1 MRFGISNF
9 IYLLPGVGMIY
20 EHYQLP
26 TGLNKYIEAVFYIKG
41 FAPDHSIE
49 RVVPTGHVFFIFELD
64 DIPRNTYDNE
74 TLKPIG
80 FFRQAWISGM
90 HKNFISISA
99 HQDSEML
106 VVQFKSA
113 GAYPFFHFPLQSL
126 SEKVVSAEDALGAE
140 IIHLRNNILETENH
154 VAKMNLV
161 VDWLVSRFDEQI
173 APSGDLLSFI
183 DRLQQEPVS
192 KFNEII
198 KSYPY
203 TQKQLIQHFKKYVGI
218 TPKIY
223 QRILRFN
230 EILKI
235 IQNKEK
241 VSWADVAYSCDYA
254 DQSHFIKE
262 FVLFS
267 GFNPQEFIKGESN
280 RGRSNFFPVDGKG

>member
-1 MRFGISNF
+1 
-9 IYLLPGVGMIY
+9 MIY
-20 EHYQLP
+20 EQYDLP
-26 TGLNKYIEAVFYIKG
+26 QNLEKYIEAVFYMKG
-41 FAPDHSIE
+41 FTPDHSME
-49 RVVPTGHVFFIFELD
+49 RVVPTGHVFMIFELD

-74 TLKPIG
+74 TLKPNG

-99 HQDSEML
+99 HMDSEML

-113 GAYPFFHFPLQSL
+113 GAYPFFHFPLL
-126 SEKVVSAEDALGAE
+126 DVSEKVVSAEECLGSE
-140 IIHLRNNILETENH
+140 IIELRNDILKAEDH
-154 VAKMNLV
+154 HAKMTLV
-161 VDWLVSRFDEQI
+161 IDWLVKRFDEQL
-173 APSGDLLSFI
+173 APSEDLLGFI
-183 DRLQQEPVS
+183 DRLQLEPVS

-198 KSYPY
+198 KTYPY

-230 EILKI
+230 EILKL
-235 IQNKEK
+235 IQDKEK
-241 VSWADVAYSCDYA
+241 ISWADVAYSCDYA

-267 GFNPQEFIKGESN
+267 GFNPQEFIKEESN
-280 RGRSNFFPVDGKG
+280 RGKSNFFPVGPKG

>member
-1 MRFGISNF
+1 
-9 IYLLPGVGMIY
+9 MIY
-20 EHYQLP
+20 EHCQLP
-26 TGLNKYIEAVFYIKG
+26 PDLEKYIEAVFYIKG

-74 TLKPIG
+74 TLQPIG
-80 FFRQAWISGM
+80 FFRKAWISGM

-113 GAYPFFHFPLQSL
+113 GAYPFFHFPLQNI
-126 SEKVVSAEDALGAE
+126 SEKVISAEEVMGTE
-140 IIHLRNNILETENH
+140 IIQLRDSIIQAEEYHL
-154 VAKMNLV
+154 KMTLV
-161 VDWLVSRFDEQI
+161 VDWLVGRFDEQQ
-173 APSGDLLSFI
+173 APSGDLLNFI
-183 DRLQQEPVS
+183 DRLQKEPVS

-198 KSYPY
+198 QSYPH

-230 EILKI
+230 EILRI

-241 VSWADVAYSCDYA
+241 ISWADVAYSCDYA

-262 FVLFS
+262 FSLFS
-267 GFNPQEFIKGESN
+267 GFNPQEFIKVESN

>member
-1 MRFGISNF
+1 
-9 IYLLPGVGMIY
+9 MIY
-20 EHYQLP
+20 EQYQLP
-26 TGLNKYIEAVFYIKG
+26 PGLKKYIEAVFYIKS
-41 FAPDHSIE
+41 FAPDHSME
-49 RVVPTGHVFFIFELD
+49 RVVPTGHVFIIFELD

-74 TLKPIG
+74 TLEPIG
-80 FFRQAWISGM
+80 FFRKAWISGM

-113 GAYPFFHFPLQSL
+113 GAYPFFHIPLQNI
-126 SEKVVSAEDALGAE
+126 SEKVVSAEEFLGSE
-140 IIHLRNNILETENH
+140 VIHLRKNIIEARDH
-154 VAKMNLV
+154 YAKMTLV
-161 VDWLVSRFDEQI
+161 VDWLVNRFDEQQ
-173 APSGDLLSFI
+173 APSEDLLCFI
-183 DRLQQEPVS
+183 DMLQQEPVS

-203 TQKQLIQHFKKYVGI
+203 TQKQLIHHFKKYVGI

-241 VSWADVAYSCDYA
+241 ISWADAAYSCDYA

-262 FVLFS
+262 FFLFS
-267 GFNPQEFIKGESN
+267 GFNPQDFIKGESN
-280 RGRSNFFPVDGKG
+280 RGKSNFFPVDGKG

>member
-1 MRFGISNF
+1 
-9 IYLLPGVGMIY
+9 MIY
-20 EHYQLP
+20 EQYQLP
-26 TGLNKYIEAVFYIKG
+26 QGLKKYIEAVFYIKG
-41 FAPDHSIE
+41 LAPDHSIE
-49 RVVPTGHVFFIFELD
+49 RVVPTGHVFIIFELD

-74 TLKPIG
+74 TLEPIG
-80 FFRQAWISGM
+80 FFRKAWISGM

-113 GAYPFFHFPLQSL
+113 GAYPFFHIPLQNI
-126 SEKVVSAEDALGAE
+126 SEKVVSAEEFLGPE
-140 IIHLRNNILETENH
+140 VIHLRNNIIMAQDH
-154 VAKMNLV
+154 YAKMTLV
-161 VDWLVSRFDEQI
+161 VDWLVNRFDEQQ
-173 APSGDLLSFI
+173 APSDELLSFI
-183 DRLQQEPVS
+183 NRLQQEPVS

-235 IQNKEK
+235 IQHKEK
-241 VSWADVAYSCDYA
+241 ISWADVAYSCDYA

-262 FVLFS
+262 FFLFS
-267 GFNPQEFIKGESN
+267 GFNPQDFIKGESN
-280 RGRSNFFPVDGKG
+280 RGKSNFFPVDGKG